1 MKFGHRQWRPFLH
14 TYMQTYTHI
23 PFHFLASHSIL
34 FFSLPF
40 WFEICVRGLPQTLI
54 RSACNML
61 SIVSG
66 QEVGK
71 QDECDRKKCGLW
83 YDAVRLNQ
91 HQMVCV
97 WKKAS
102 SSRYTPELV
111 KYVFSQRFLE
121 ANAIII
127 QTFFR
132 LHQMRVP
139 LERRR
144 PCIRL
149 LFYIGR
155 AGVILFDQLRLDPTI
170 RHWVRPHRSPRGR
183 WRKLV
188 AASGVA
194 EKPVAWMS
202 HLSGLCVTQLRG
214 HALASESCLDQPT
227 EPTRKRH
234 RHH

>member
-1 MKFGHRQWRPFLH
+1 M
-14 TYMQTYTHI
+14 
-23 PFHFLASHSIL
+23 
-34 FFSLPF
+34 
-40 WFEICVRGLPQTLI
+40 
-54 RSACNML
+54 
-61 SIVSG
+61 
-66 QEVGK
+66 
-71 QDECDRKKCGLW
+71 
-83 YDAVRLNQ
+83 
-91 HQMVCV
+91 
-97 WKKAS
+97 
-102 SSRYTPELV
+102 

-132 LHQMRVP
+132 LHLMRVP

-155 AGVILFDQLRLDPTI
+155 AGVILFDQLRWDATI
-170 RHWVRPHRSPRGR
+170 RHWVRPPGGR
-183 WRKLV
+183 PSKFL
-188 AASGVA
+188 AASGLL

-227 EPTRKRH
+227 EPTRKTSRH
-234 RHH
+234 RYN